1 MQPSQQPEPSTS
13 AKPAPVRPTG
23 RFMWSRTAH
32 GVALAWGCG
41 LSPWAPGTVG
51 TLWAWVSFAL
61 LSPWMNDA
69 RWGVLIAVALAGG
82 LWACAVTARNLC
94 TRDPSCIVWD
104 EVVAFWMVLWLV
116 TPTDWDEQ
124 LLAFGLFRLFDIA
137 KPGPVG
143 WADRLF
149 HEASDTNSELTWWK
163 ASVGIML
170 DDVVAAFCT
179 VLVIALGRSL
189 LG

>member
-1 MQPSQQPEPSTS
+1 
-13 AKPAPVRPTG
+13 
-23 RFMWSRTAH
+23 
-32 GVALAWGCG
+32 
-41 LSPWAPGTVG
+41 
-51 TLWAWVSFAL
+51 
-61 LSPWMNDA
+61 
-69 RWGVLIAVALAGG
+69 
-82 LWACAVTARNLC
+82 
-94 TRDPSCIVWD
+94 
-104 EVVAFWMVLWLV
+104 
-116 TPTDWDEQ
+116 
-124 LLAFGLFRLFDIA
+124 
-137 KPGPVG
+137 VG